1 MRDRHASEVENVPAD
16 TDPIAEWR
24 RAQQGAVPA
33 PPLSSR
39 RLTALAVLCV
49 ALPVAVVA
57 LAAGGAGYAAVLAA
71 SCLSLATAAGAAL
84 ALAKSVRRH
93 RQVESALGDS
103 LRRYRRFFESTPAGI
118 YRSSVDG
125 RFFECNPALVR
136 LLRYDSVEEL
146 LRADAASLYFDPAER
161 QRFIA
166 RLKTAGQLDE
176 SEFRLRRKDGSPV
189 WILENVTWRGA
200 QDGEPDSIEGTLID
214 ITGRKAAESGIAYQA
229 YHDGLTGL
237 PNRALF
243 LDRLAQSL
251 AKARRTD
258 TGVAVLMLDVDRFKT
273 VNDVHGHDLGDRLL
287 RTAAERLRAM
297 VRQGD
302 TAARF
307 GGDQFTV
314 LLQYDAGADDAA
326 KVAQNLLERLAEP
339 FLLDERPLRVTA
351 SAGISLYPA
360 DGADADSLLRS
371 ADLARRRAKELGGN
385 CYELC
390 TAAMNARAVARLAL
404 DADLRRALERQE
416 LELVYQPVVSFA
428 TGLTV
433 AMEALLRWRHPQRGL
448 VPPAQFIPLAEELR
462 LVIPIGEWV
471 LANACRQAREW
482 QRGALP
488 GIRIAVNLSAL
499 HFQNAGLPDTLAAL
513 LHEVG
518 LDPGSLD
525 LEITESAAMQNVE
538 QTVATLAAL
547 RGLGV
552 RISIDDF
559 GTGQASLA
567 YLQRLPIDC
576 LKIDRDFVRD
586 IANGR
591 PAEAIVTAIVEL
603 AHGLGLTVIA
613 EGVETEQQLAFLKLR
628 GCDEYQG
635 YLTSK
640 PLPAAE
646 IEHQFTGCSVPSL
659 PPT

>member
-1 MRDRHASEVENVPAD
+1 VPAD
-16 TDPIAEWR
+16 TDPNTEWR
-24 RAQQGAVPA
+24 GAQEGAVPSS
-33 PPLSSR
+33 PLSSR
-39 RLTALAVLCV
+39 RLAALAALCV
-49 ALPVAVVA
+49 ALPAAVVA
-57 LAAGGAGYAAVLAA
+57 LAAAGAAFPLLLAA
-71 SCLSLATAAGAAL
+71 ASLSLVTAAGTAL
-84 ALAKSVRRH
+84 ALAGAVRRH
-93 RQVESALGDS
+93 RQADSALADS
-103 LRRYRRFFESTPAGI
+103 RRRHRRFFAGTPAGI
-118 YRSSVDG
+118 YRTSPDG
-125 RFFECNPALVR
+125 RFLECNPALVR
-136 LLRYDSVEEL
+136 LLRYESAEEL
-146 LRADAASLYFDPAER
+146 LGTNAASLYFDPAER

-189 WILENVTWRGA
+189 WILENVTWHAA
-200 QDGEPDSIEGTLID
+200 QGGEPEVIEGTMID

-251 AKARRTD
+251 AKARRTS
-258 TGVAVLMLDVDRFKT
+258 TGAAVLMLDLDRFKT

-287 RTAAERLRAM
+287 RAAAERLHAM

-302 TAARF
+302 TVARF

-326 KVAQNLLERLAEP
+326 KVARNLLERLAEP
-339 FLLDERPLRVTA
+339 FVLDERPLRVTA

-360 DGADADSLLRS
+360 DGTDSESLLRS

-428 TGLTV
+428 TGMAV

-471 LANACRQAREW
+471 LANACRQAKEW
-482 QRGALP
+482 QQDALP

-499 HFQNAGLPDTLAAL
+499 HFQNAGLPDALAAL
-513 LHEVG
+513 LQEIG
-518 LDPGSLD
+518 LDPGSVD

-547 RGLGV
+547 RRLGV

-559 GTGQASLA
+559 GTGQASLG

-586 IANGR
+586 IATGR

-613 EGVETEQQLAFLKLR
+613 EGVETEQQLAFLRLR

-635 YLTSK
+635 YLTSR
-640 PLPAAE
+640 PLPAAD
-646 IEHQFTGCSVPSL
+646 IARQFRGCSVPTVPAS
-659 PPT
+659 

>member
-1 MRDRHASEVENVPAD
+1 MPAD
-16 TDPIAEWR
+16 TDPNAEWR
-24 RAQQGAVPA
+24 GAQHEAVPS

-39 RLTALAVLCV
+39 RLAALAALCV
-49 ALPVAVVA
+49 ALPLAVVA
-57 LAAGGAGYAAVLAA
+57 LAAAGAAHPLLLAA
-71 SCLSLATAAGAAL
+71 ASLSLAAATGTAL
-84 ALAKSVRRH
+84 ALAGSVRRH
-93 RQVESALGDS
+93 RQADSALAENR
-103 LRRYRRFFESTPAGI
+103 RRYRRFFEGTPAGI
-118 YRSSVDG
+118 YRTSPDG
-125 RFFECNPALVR
+125 RFLECNPALVR
-136 LLRYDSVEEL
+136 LLRYDAAEEL
-146 LRADAASLYFDPAER
+146 LGTDSASLYFDPAER
-161 QRFIA
+161 RRFIA

-189 WILENVTWRGA
+189 WILENVTWRAA
-200 QDGEPDSIEGTLID
+200 QGGEPEVIEGTMID
-214 ITGRKAAESGIAYQA
+214 ITARKAAESGIAYQA

-243 LDRLAQSL
+243 LDRLSQSL
-251 AKARRTD
+251 AKARRTS
-258 TGVAVLMLDVDRFKT
+258 TGAAVFMLDVDRFKT

-287 RTAAERLRAM
+287 RAAAERLRAM

-302 TAARF
+302 TVARF

-326 KVAQNLLERLAEP
+326 KVARNMLERLAEP
-339 FLLDERPLRVTA
+339 FLLDEQPLRVTA

-360 DGADADSLLRS
+360 DGTDSESLLRN

-428 TGLTV
+428 TGTTV

-471 LANACRQAREW
+471 LANACRQAKEW
-482 QRGALP
+482 QQDALP

-499 HFQNAGLPDTLAAL
+499 HFQNAGLPDALAAL
-513 LHEVG
+513 LREVG
-518 LDPGSLD
+518 LDPASLD

-538 QTVATLAAL
+538 QTVATLTAL
-547 RGLGV
+547 RRLGV

-559 GTGQASLA
+559 GTGQTSLG

-586 IANGR
+586 IATGR

-613 EGVETEQQLAFLKLR
+613 EGVETAQQLAFLRQR

-635 YLTSK
+635 YLTSR
-640 PLPAAE
+640 PLPAAD
-646 IEHQFTGCSVPSL
+646 IARQFRGCSVPTL
-659 PPT
+659 PAS